1 MGVLRV
7 EVLIPIRVQ
16 TQLLI
21 SVKAQEDTGSSLNSR
36 LGVVVFKLLFKAI
49 CLSSFSNNL
58 DLGL

>member
-36 LGVVVFKLLFKAI
+36 LGVVAFKPLFKAI